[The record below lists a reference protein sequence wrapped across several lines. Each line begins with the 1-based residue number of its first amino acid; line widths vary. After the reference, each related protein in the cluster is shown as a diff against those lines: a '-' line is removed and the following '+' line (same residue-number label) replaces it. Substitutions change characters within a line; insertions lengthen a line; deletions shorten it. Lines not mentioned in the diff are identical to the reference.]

1 VASRLFGPQRGL
13 PPLLIQVGSVEL
25 LLSDSE
31 RLAEAAR
38 EAGVDVALSIGQ
50 DRPHVYQGALTTR
63 DNRGERGNRR
73 LRQAPPSCLPTARP
87 LTAKHGQP

>member
-50 DRPHVYQGALTTR
+50 GRPHVYQGALTTGTTAAS
-63 DNRGERGNRR
+63 GEIAAFAKR
-73 LRQAPPSCLPTARP
+73 LPAASQRLGR
-87 LTAKHGQP
+87 